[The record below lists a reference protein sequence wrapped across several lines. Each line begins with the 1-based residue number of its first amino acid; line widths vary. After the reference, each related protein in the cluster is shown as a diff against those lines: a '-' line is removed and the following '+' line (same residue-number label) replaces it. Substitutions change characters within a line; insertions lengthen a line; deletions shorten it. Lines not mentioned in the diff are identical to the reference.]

1 MLRGKSP
8 LNWKTVFS
16 WSEEGY
22 AWEGVL
28 WNKRDYTSSLERT
41 TFESAT
47 KSSPRTSC
55 LESADIEYRTSAYCY
70 VRFSGLPMWYWLL
83 CLQAFWSQLSTFSWK
98 WSLFTIIS
106 TGAMTSHTPYMH
118 ILPCFKFQPVES
130 IFSHHTTT
138 LLSLFNLK
146 MGKSKWRKE
155 RKHLGQIKAENLAI
169 LKLYQNGSRVFENK
183 FFFFPLQTM
192 TDSLKMFLETSLI
205 HPHPFGKIVLVTL
218 ICGNLGSLSTD
229 RIEYS
234 FL

>member
-1 MLRGKSP
+1 MWDFLVSP
-8 LNWKTVFS
+8 CDTDFCVCKHFGAS
-16 WSEEGY
+16 WVLFHGNGVYLQLS
-22 AWEGVL
+22 ALVL
-28 WNKRDYTSSLERT
+28 WHLIPSYN
-41 TFESAT
+41 
-47 KSSPRTSC
+47 
-55 LESADIEYRTSAYCY
+55 
-70 VRFSGLPMWYWLL
+70 
-83 CLQAFWSQLSTFSWK
+83 
-98 WSLFTIIS
+98 
-106 TGAMTSHTPYMH
+106 PYMH

-183 FFFFPLQTM
+183 LFFFPLQTM